1 MTKTVS
7 HGTGAPMTHATEV
20 EVRGYLIVFGALL
33 VLTLATVGAS
43 YLRLA
48 TGPTIVVAL
57 AIATVKG
64 GLVAAVFMHLSHERA
79 LIYGTL
85 ALTAVLAVV
94 LFAFT
99 AWTEADHLP
108 GARYTSPYAVGP
120 AAASAPAS
128 EGAH

>member
-1 MTKTVS
+1 MTNTVS
-7 HGTGAPMTHATEV
+7 QGAPAAHAADA

-57 AIATVKG
+57 TIAAVKG
-64 GLVAAVFMHLSHERA
+64 GLVAAFFMHLNHERA
-79 LIYGTL
+79 LIYGAL
-85 ALTAVLAVV
+85 ALTAVLAVA

-108 GARYTSPYAVGP
+108 GARYVSPYTAGP
-120 AAASAPAS
+120 APAS
-128 EGAH
+128 EGVH